1 MKLVVNAHKDTAY
14 GSGGLPEPKSC
25 QTMSIY
31 GALDRI
37 VRVTSHS
44 SLGTTGTHKFL

>member
-1 MKLVVNAHKDTAY
+1 MPIKTPHMEVVVFQNRNRVK
-14 GSGGLPEPKSC
+14 
-25 QTMSIY
+25 TMSIY

-37 VRVTSHS
+37 VQVTSHS